1 MRRAMGTE
9 HVDAIAEKRLFADVE
24 LIKQQQAHTDKGVTD
39 LLTKFVEH
47 SKTTNEHLSSLALS
61 TQELVIESRTAN
73 KRIDDVEETLSAH
86 VNRCE
91 NDFRTLGKRVVELE
105 NFKLRVETE
114 KQTTEKQRKWWSDN
128 WHKIFTVAVV
138 MIPVIVAIY
147 QLVKNDT

>member
-1 MRRAMGTE
+1 M
-9 HVDAIAEKRLFADVE
+9 
-24 LIKQQQAHTDKGVTD
+24 
-39 LLTKFVEH
+39 
-47 SKTTNEHLSSLALS
+47 
-61 TQELVIESRTAN
+61 VIESRTAN

-86 VNRCE
+86 VSRCE